1 MDPNH
6 HTYDDNKSVDSF
18 SIPNNDMPAHYD
30 YEFNSEKLDF
40 IDEEHKNIM
49 SMGDSINDGPKIGID
64 DSRELSRINRMYDI
78 HNSDKHTSFRLEE
91 CIHQLGGRTNNS
103 NNKEPIF
110 GLEED
115 AELNEFEKV
124 KIVNTIVTSQGG
136 GRHTDYKIVGKWMDE
151 KFIIHRR
158 FKEFALLRK
167 RLEERWPGF
176 YIPPIPRKKTYG
188 KMDSKVVSER
198 FMILNRFLSELAD
211 RIYFWESEE
220 MRIFVKPENN
230 VSSEL
235 KILHRLSIEE
245 LLERIKQE
253 AAINIQTN
261 EIEIEEYQETMKN
274 FKDKIVRNMP
284 FLNSFKTFLVKQ
296 SNFVDDYQY
305 SNGYLMDQL
314 YTYENTSL

>member
-18 SIPNNDMPAHYD
+18 AIPNNDGPEHYD

-40 IDEEHKNIM
+40 IAEEENKNIM
-49 SMGDSINDGPKIGID
+49 EMGNSINDGPKIGID

-78 HNSDKHTSFRLEE
+78 HNTDKHTSFKLEE
-91 CIHQLGGRTNNS
+91 CIHELGGRASTFS
-103 NNKEPIF
+103 NKEPIF

-115 AELNEFEKV
+115 AELGEFEKV

-136 GRHTDYKIVGKWMDE
+136 GKHTDYKIVGKWRDE

-176 YIPPIPRKKTYG
+176 YIPPIPRKKAYG

-198 FMILNRFLSELAD
+198 FMILNRFLSELAE
-211 RIYFWESEE
+211 RTYFWESEE
-220 MRIFVKPENN
+220 MRIFIKPDNS

-261 EIEIEEYQETMKN
+261 DIEIEEYQATMKN
-274 FKDKIVRNMP
+274 FKEKIVGNMS
-284 FLNSFKTFLVKQ
+284 FLNSFKSFLVKQ
-296 SNFVDDYQY
+296 CDFVD
-305 SNGYLMDQL
+305 NYL
-314 YTYENTSL
+314 Y